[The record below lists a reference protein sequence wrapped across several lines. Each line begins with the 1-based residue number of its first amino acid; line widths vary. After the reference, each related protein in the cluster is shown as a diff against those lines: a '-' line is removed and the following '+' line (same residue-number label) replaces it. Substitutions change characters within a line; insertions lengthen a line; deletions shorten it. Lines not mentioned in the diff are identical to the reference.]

1 MKKTRFVLNSIALGL
16 SVLSTS
22 FVAQATLPSFVS
34 EQNSLAPMLEKYN
47 LPLSLFP
54 LKEKLK

>member
-22 FVAQATLPSFVS
+22 FVAHVAQATLPSFVS
-34 EQNSLAPMLEKYN
+34 EQNSLAPML
-47 LPLSLFP
+47 
-54 LKEKLK
+54 

>member
-22 FVAQATLPSFVS
+22 FVAQATLPSFVR
-34 EQNSLAPMLEKYN
+34 NKTVLHRC
-47 LPLSLFP
+47 
-54 LKEKLK
+54 